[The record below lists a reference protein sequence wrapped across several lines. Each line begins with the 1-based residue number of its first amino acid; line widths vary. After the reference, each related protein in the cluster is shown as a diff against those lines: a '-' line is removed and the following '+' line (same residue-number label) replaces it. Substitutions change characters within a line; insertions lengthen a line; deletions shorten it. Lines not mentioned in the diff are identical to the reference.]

1 MMAAPLQIVL
11 VTGLSG
17 AGKASILR
25 ALEDLGFET
34 VDNPPLASLEELA
47 TRAEK
52 NLAIGVDARSRG
64 FSADSVLEALRHL
77 RAEPTLTLSLVF
89 ATASD
94 EALLR
99 RYSETR
105 RRHPL
110 AQSGA
115 NVQHVFHHHAHAAAV
130 AGEFPEEPRWLCFTW
145 DGVGLGPDGTLWGGE
160 ALLGAPGFWQL
171 GATFRHFAPPGGE
184 QASREPW
191 RAAASLAWAL
201 GMDFSPPDRNVALAK
216 AAWGKGVNSP
226 STSAVGRLFDA
237 AASFLNL
244 VHEAGFEAE
253 GPIAVQAAA
262 SASVGVETAVKLP
275 LRRRA
280 DGVLEADWAPLV
292 PMLRDE
298 RWPTGGRA
306 STFHASMAMTL
317 AVQAIVL
324 RKLHGDFAIGLSG
337 GVFQNALLARL
348 AQDALGQARFR
359 VYLPKAHPYHDGGL
373 SFGQI
378 VEAASG
384 A

>member
-1 MMAAPLQIVL
+1 MPQDEASKVQIFTLPRPLPRPMLALGGQMKACLALGIGRDVVVSSEL
-11 VTGLSG
+11 GDLGTPRGLD
-17 AGKASILR
+17 
-25 ALEDLGFET
+25 ALETTALDLQHRYGIRAQDLVCDAHPRYT
-34 VDNPPLASLEELA
+34 G
-47 TRAEK
+47 TRW
-52 NLAIGVDARSRG
+52 AR
-64 FSADSVLEALRHL
+64 
-77 RAEPTLTLSLVF
+77 
-89 ATASD
+89 
-94 EALLR
+94 
-99 RYSETR
+99 
-105 RRHPL
+105 

-115 NVQHVFHHHAHAAAV
+115 NVRHVFHHHAHAAAV

-171 GATFRHFAPPGGE
+171 GATFRPFAPPGGE

-191 RAAASLAWAL
+191 RSAASLAWAL